1 MITKVIAIGI
11 GSIVIMMLTETFMAA
26 RQRRNA
32 EAGAVVIAGLL
43 GVAFL
48 IALLYAAG
56 AL

>member
-1 MITKVIAIGI
+1 MIIKVIAIGI

-43 GVAFL
+43 GIAYL
-48 IALLYAAG
+48 IGMLYAAG
-56 AL
+56 EL